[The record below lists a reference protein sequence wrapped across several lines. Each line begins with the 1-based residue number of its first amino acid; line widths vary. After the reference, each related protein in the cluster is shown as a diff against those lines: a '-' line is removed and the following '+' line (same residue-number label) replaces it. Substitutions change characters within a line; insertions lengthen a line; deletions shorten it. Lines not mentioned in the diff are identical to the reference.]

1 MVELLEGEEDED
13 DDTALDTRSELLFFG
28 FVAIILG
35 HFF

>member
-1 MVELLEGEEDED
+1 VRMMMRLSTLVGELL
-13 DDTALDTRSELLFFG
+13 LYFG

>member
-1 MVELLEGEEDED
+1 MRMMMWPLTHVGELL
-13 DDTALDTRSELLFFG
+13 LYFG